1 MHIGKNNPLNQYK
14 IQSDSNERTTL
25 EKTTAECDLGV
36 IISNDLKWKFQIQ
49 KAANKANVTFGI
61 LKRTFSHWTPETV
74 KILYTAFVRPHLE
87 YASSLWSPYQKE
99 DIFTLEQVQRRATKL
114 VPSLRNLPYEKRL
127 EVIGLS
133 PLSERRQRDAIKF
146 FKCKNSF
153 NTIDWYH
160 PNSLTNSINTHGPAS
175 GIRGHHQRYQRQF
188 TRNCPSRENNFSN
201 RTIPTWNSL
210 PRQVIEATTV
220 NGFKETYEKFKS
232 KTN

>member
-87 YASSLWSPYQKE
+87 YAS
-99 DIFTLEQVQRRATKL
+99 
-114 VPSLRNLPYEKRL
+114 
-127 EVIGLS
+127 
-133 PLSERRQRDAIKF
+133 
-146 FKCKNSF
+146 
-153 NTIDWYH
+153 
-160 PNSLTNSINTHGPAS
+160 
-175 GIRGHHQRYQRQF
+175 
-188 TRNCPSRENNFSN
+188 
-201 RTIPTWNSL
+201 
-210 PRQVIEATTV
+210 
-220 NGFKETYEKFKS
+220 
-232 KTN
+232 